1 MHTLNTLFTPL
12 INSPSS
18 YHYFI
23 SSTTDHLLRYWI
35 SDMSRFNLLILFFCL
50 LQLECKLH
58 EVRVCIYFVHWYI
71 PSLQNKAYHM
81 MCVCEVAQSCLTLCA
96 PMDCSPPG
104 SSVHGIFQAGILEWD
119 TISSCREY
127 SLLRDGNWVSLY
139 LLHCQAD
146 SLPLSHL
153 GSLEDTLQLHSNLFY
168 FIHKSCP

>member
-1 MHTLNTLFTPL
+1 MTQSSTFIYSKMHTLNTLFTPL

-104 SSVHGIFQAGILEWD
+104 SSVHGILQARILEYAA
-119 TISSCREY
+119 ISFSRGSSQPRDWTRVSCIVGRCFTV
-127 SLLRDGNWVSLY
+127 W
-139 LLHCQAD
+139 AWWA
-146 SLPLSHL
+146 L
-153 GSLEDTLQLHSNLFY
+153 GIYWLNTLMN
-168 FIHKSCP
+168 